1 MTKLLRSNFAR
12 MFKSYSFIIGI
23 ILMIGFNLF
32 VSYENYDSMQLH
44 PEFYSIETMEEA
56 TGEVMDEGE
65 YAEYIKMINSHESL
79 MFNSGLFALLII
91 PVIISLFIGT
101 DFSDGTIR
109 NKLMVG
115 HRRINVYLANLITL
129 IAGSLILYLVGVL
142 TSYLFGLIFFK
153 YAVLSA
159 WTICKALL
167 TSMLV
172 IIAAASIFTFLSMLF
187 THLKAGCV
195 VVSIVAAWVMFVG
208 AMIVQAE
215 LSQVAVYDEFTY
227 ADINTREYYEFPCDI
242 NDVTDEMLEEMN
254 LERSDLDDLMWMGSD
269 NPYYP
274 QGIKLALCKFVDTAT
289 PGAHLYYVS
298 EWEFDRNKT
307 AVVWS
312 AVWIAVTTA
321 AGLAIF
327 RKRNLK

>member
-1 MTKLLRSNFAR
+1 

-23 ILMIGFNLF
+23 ILMIALSLL
-32 VSYENYDSMQLH
+32 VSYTQYAGIQAVPEYSSAESLEEVTDDPDEVELLKQL
-44 PEFYSIETMEEA
+44 
-56 TGEVMDEGE
+56 
-65 YAEYIKMINSHESL
+65 NSHEGI

-115 HRRINVYLANLITL
+115 HRRFNVYLANLITL

-153 YAVLSA
+153 YSVLSA

-172 IIAAASIFTFLSMLF
+172 ISAAASIFTFLSMLF
-187 THLKAGCV
+187 THSKAGCV
-195 VVSIVAAWVMFVG
+195 VASIIAAWMMFMGSMFVCE
-208 AMIVQAE
+208 E
-215 LSQVAVYDEFTY
+215 LDQPAVYDEFTY
-227 ADINTREYYEFPCDI
+227 RSIKTHEYYELPCDI
-242 NDVTDEMLEEMN
+242 NDMTDTMLEEAG
-254 LERSDLDDLMWMGSD
+254 LERSDLDDLMWVGSE

-274 QGIKLALCKFVDTAT
+274 KGIKLAFCKFVDTAT
-289 PGAHLYYVS
+289 PGSHLYYIT
-298 EWEFDRNKT
+298 EWEFSRNKT
-307 AVVWS
+307 AAAWS
-312 AVWIAVTTA
+312 AVWIVATTA
-321 AGLAIF
+321 AGIAIF

>member
-12 MFKSYSFIIGI
+12 LFKSYSFIIGI
-23 ILMIGFNLF
+23 ILMIGFNLL
-32 VSYENYDSMQLH
+32 VSYENYYSLQSH
-44 PEFYSIETMEEA
+44 PEFYSIEYMEEVTDEA
-56 TGEVMDEGE
+56 MDDNE
-65 YAEYIKMINSHESL
+65 YAEYIEKINSHEAL

-142 TSYLFGLIFFK
+142 TSYIFGLIFFK

-159 WTICKALL
+159 WTICKAIL

-172 IIAAASIFTFLSMLF
+172 IIAATCIFTFLSMLF
-187 THLKAGCV
+187 THSKVGGV
-195 VVSIVAAWVMFVG
+195 VLSIVAAWVMLIG
-208 AMIVQAE
+208 AIIVLEE
-215 LSQVAVYDEFTY
+215 LSQPATYDEFTY
-227 ADINTREYYEFPCDI
+227 RNIKTHEYYELPGDI
-242 NDVTDEMLEEMN
+242 NDMTDEMLEEAG
-254 LERSDLDDLMWMGSD
+254 LERSDLDDMMWVGSE

-274 QGIKLALCKFVDTAT
+274 SGIKLAFYKWVNTAT
-289 PGAHLYYVS
+289 PGSQLYHIS

-307 AVVWS
+307 AAVWS
-312 AVWIAVTTA
+312 AVWIAISTA
-321 AGLAIF
+321 AGIVIF